1 MATVAALAVDCA
13 NCGAPLNG
21 PYCQAC
27 GQKAASPNVSLHE
40 FFHEAF
46 HELAHVDGKIVQT
59 LRLLLTK
66 PGQLTREFLDGRR
79 QRYVSP
85 LRLYLT
91 CSLIFFALAAVA
103 PRADRPFFTVSRARG
118 EAGLDPERVR
128 AVRREATEKAND
140 AIVHNLPRVMFLLM
154 PVFALLTWFFY
165 RRQQQPFYAAHL
177 YYSIHFHSYVFLLL
191 TAGIGLRPLLG
202 SQRAT
207 ALPMGLIAVWHFASL
222 RRVFGGSKWSMVWK
236 GGLIWLVYFVSVA
249 AMILTIGLWSAGL
262 FARD

>member
-1 MATVAALAVDCA
+1 MSTVAALPVDCA

-40 FFHEAF
+40 FFDEAF
-46 HELAHVDGKIVQT
+46 HEFAHVDGKIVQT
-59 LRLLLTK
+59 LRLLLTR
-66 PGQLTREFLDGRR
+66 PGRLTREFLDGRR

-103 PRADRPFFTVSRARG
+103 PKGDRPFFTVSRAKG

-128 AVRREATEKAND
+128 ELRREATEKAND
-140 AIVHNLPRVMFLLM
+140 AIVHNLPRVMFVLM
-154 PVFALLTWFFY
+154 PVFGLLTWLFY
-165 RRQQQPFYAAHL
+165 RRQQPFYAAHL

-191 TAGIGLRPLLG
+191 TAAIGLRPLLG
-202 SQRAT
+202 SQVGIS
-207 ALPMGLIAVWHFASL
+207 LPMTLIAVWHFASL
-222 RRVFGGSKWSMVWK
+222 PRVFGGSIWSTTWK
-236 GGLIWLVYFVSVA
+236 GGLIWLVYFVLVA
-249 AMILTIGLWSAGL
+249 GTILTIGLWSAG
-262 FARD
+262 FFTRG

>member
-1 MATVAALAVDCA
+1 MSTVVAPVHCA

-46 HELAHVDGKIVQT
+46 HEFAHVDGKIVQT
-59 LRLLLTK
+59 LRLLLTR
-66 PGQLTREFLDGRR
+66 PGQLTREFLEGRR

-103 PRADRPFFTVSRARG
+103 PKAERPFFTVSRARG

-128 AVRREATEKAND
+128 ELRREATEKAND
-140 AIVHNLPRVMFLLM
+140 AITHTLPRVMFVLM
-154 PVFALLTWFFY
+154 PVFGLLTWLFY
-165 RRQQQPFYAAHL
+165 HRSQPFYAAHL

-191 TAGIGLRPLLG
+191 TAAIGLRPLLG
-202 SQRAT
+202 SQFGA
-207 ALPMGLIAVWHFASL
+207 AVPVILMGVGHFASL
-222 RRVFGGSKWSMVWK
+222 KRVFGGSKWSMTWK
-236 GGLIWLVYFVSVA
+236 GVLIWLVYSVLVA
-249 AMILTIGLWSAGL
+249 GAILTIGLWSAGR
-262 FARD
+262 FASR